1 MIAASPSFETLR
13 GLLGTSIEDRR
24 FSFLPRAPSDVF
36 LDGEYRGFWWSADAP
51 GLDLAF
57 AVNGG
62 LDTISLTL
70 SSVNG
75 LTTWQGAIPFG
86 AEEGL
91 SGAIHELGPP
101 HVTGAGEFEYVCDA
115 SAWKISETV
124 WLVLYSLDGE
134 PIGLEYGR
142 PFGFKLEAMK

>member
-1 MIAASPSFETLR
+1 MTKLSPPFEILLTLIGTSFE
-13 GLLGTSIEDRR
+13 DAR
-24 FSFLPRAPSDVF
+24 FSFLPRAPSDIF
-36 LDGEYRGFWWSADAP
+36 LDGAYRGVWWSADDP

-70 SSVNG
+70 SSVND
-75 LTTWQGAIPFG
+75 LSPWQGAIPFG

-91 SGAIHELGPP
+91 SGAINELGQP
-101 HVTGAGEFEYVCDA
+101 HVRGAGDFEYVCDA
-115 SAWKISETV
+115 SAWRINETA
-124 WLVLYSLDGE
+124 WLVIYSLDGE

-142 PFGFKLEAMK
+142 PYGFKPEALI